1 MQKIK
6 IGILLLVIF
15 NNCTNEINYKLK
27 GIRGVSSSLNESKQR
42 ATFLNRYYLVNSRDD
57 SFSIKYAFIERAFWY
72 GNTFNE
78 THIDL
83 KLNDKERFQFI
94 ILFTNNGYYEE
105 KLRLV
110 LCNTNK
116 YSDNTN
122 RVFKCSL
129 ENIDIKDT
137 IKFYM
142 LKKYEEKKDTLGILT
157 FVKFPNSR

>member
-94 ILFTNNGYYEE
+94 ILFTNIQIILIE
-105 KLRLV
+105 
-110 LCNTNK
+110 
-116 YSDNTN
+116 YSN
-122 RVFKCSL
+122 VH
-129 ENIDIKDT
+129 
-137 IKFYM
+137 
-142 LKKYEEKKDTLGILT
+142 LKILILKIQLS
-157 FVKFPNSR
+157 FIC